1 MHQSVLVLE
10 YCYKIGEIY
19 FVVSWVHVMIIATNF
34 SGTTAIQC
42 PVGMSFQQC
51 GPLCPQVCDAPAT
64 CISGCAE
71 GCFCPTGQLTDS
83 NGQCVAP
90 QACGQLFTNVH
101 CNYVYPF
108 KWLL

>member
-1 MHQSVLVLE
+1 
-10 YCYKIGEIY
+10 
-19 FVVSWVHVMIIATNF
+19 
-34 SGTTAIQC
+34 
-42 PVGMSFQQC
+42 MSFQQC

-64 CISGCAE
+64 CSSGCAE

-101 CNYVYPF
+101 VHCNYVC
-108 KWLL
+108 WLLKRVDGIATLLNIKYITTN